1 LSLHSVIYSYIIK
14 IMRSYIS
21 FTTIKQHYRRLS
33 IDDSATFA
41 TMLRN
46 WAEDKLPK
54 YGIPSL
60 LKIVPKIPRSMS
72 GTINKKDL
80 VEEVFAT
87 DSNEAPDQ
95 LSRFT

>member
-1 LSLHSVIYSYIIK
+1 VIYDYIIK
-14 IMRSYIS
+14 NYA
-21 FTTIKQHYRRLS
+21 FVNQFHPIKQHYQRIS

-60 LKIVPKIPRSMS
+60 IKVVPKIPRSMS

-80 VEEVFAT
+80 VEEVFPT

>member
-1 LSLHSVIYSYIIK
+1 
-14 IMRSYIS
+14 
-21 FTTIKQHYRRLS
+21 
-33 IDDSATFA
+33 
-41 TMLRN
+41 MLRN

-60 LKIVPKIPRSMS
+60 IKIVPKIPRSMS

-80 VEEVFAT
+80 VEEVFPT